1 VKDTESALEEEL
13 NKAGA
18 MGYHVDRFKII
29 SNPQGSVSF
38 YVIMMR
44 EKGN

>member
-1 VKDTESALEEEL
+1 VKDNESALEEEL
-13 NKAGA
+13 NKAGSV
-18 MGYHVDRFKII
+18 GYYVDRFKIV

-44 EKGN
+44 EKA